1 MPSSRG
7 GNSHSRERTA
17 ETTILGILRRG
28 PRRGL
33 TATAIADRGN
43 LNLNTTR
50 TTLSFLQGEGVVSV
64 VGTEKGNFGRPANR
78 YALAA

>member
-1 MPSSRG
+1 MATQTRQASDR
-7 GNSHSRERTA
+7 
-17 ETTILGILRRG
+17 ILSVLRRG

-33 TATAIADRGN
+33 TAVEVSTRAE

-50 TTLSFLQGEGVVSV
+50 TTLWGLQGLGAVEVI
-64 VGTEKGNFGRPANR
+64 GTTEPTRGRPANR